1 MASIPAA
8 RGLIVLAS
16 LPLAACVADSEA
28 RSGGD
33 EPAPVVRT
41 EGPIDEDT
49 AVLRA
54 KAAIVD
60 RTGARPQDI
69 AVEGVEHREWPDSS
83 LGCAK
88 PGQAYMQVIT
98 PGHQVL
104 LSWAGQRF
112 DVRVAGD
119 GRVVMCSGPGVR
131 SLRGTPMAFDKATLG
146 QAQAV
151 ARADLARHLGIAED
165 EIGFL
170 GVRRRSFPDNTLG
183 CPGTVDTVIPGPV
196 SAYVFTLQA
205 RGKPYTYHSD
215 LERTF
220 ACPPF
225 AAE

>member
-1 MASIPAA
+1 MARIPAA

-16 LPLAACVADSEA
+16 LPLAACVGDSEA
-28 RSGGD
+28 RQEED
-33 EPAPVVRT
+33 TPAPVVSPD
-41 EGPIDEDT
+41 GPIDADT

-54 KAAIVD
+54 KAAVVD
-60 RTGARPQDI
+60 RTGARARDI
-69 AVEGVEHREWPDSS
+69 AVESVEHREWPDSS

-88 PGQAYMQVIT
+88 PGQAYLQVIT

-119 GRVVMCSGPGVR
+119 GRAVICSGPGIR
-131 SLRGTPMAFDKATLG
+131 SLRGTPMAFGKATLG
-146 QAQAV
+146 QAQAA
-151 ARADLARHLGIAED
+151 ARTDLAGKLGIPE
-165 EIGFL
+165 EEVEFL
-170 GVRRRSFPDNTLG
+170 GVRRKSFPDNTLG

-196 SAYVFTLQA
+196 SAYVFTLRA
-205 RGKPYTYHSD
+205 RGTAYTYHSD

-225 AAE
+225 SAD